1 MNKKDI
7 KILIAIA
14 VYFGIEIINALTV
27 VVSASDLF
35 YEGFHEVPKDIK
47 KLHELVKNVVMT
59 VIFKMKRIRDKV
71 MGYRHPMEEKE
82 IVLTKDDEE
91 TLKDI
96 EKEVSQL

>member
-35 YEGFHEVPKDIK
+35 YEGFHEVPQDIK
-47 KLHELVKNVVMT
+47 KLHDFVKNFVMT
-59 VIFKMKRIRDKV
+59 VILQMKTIRDKV
-71 MGYRHPMEEKE
+71 MGYRHLMEEKE

-91 TLKDI
+91 ILKDI

>member
-14 VYFGIEIINALTV
+14 VYVGIEIINALTINGI
-27 VVSASDLF
+27 AFDLI
-35 YEGFHEVPKDIK
+35 YDGFHEVPQDIK
-47 KLHELVKNVVMT
+47 KLHDFVKNFVMT
-59 VIFKMKRIRDKV
+59 VILQMKKIRDKV
-71 MGYRHPMEEKE
+71 MGYRHLMEEKE
-82 IVLTKDDEE
+82 IGLTKDDEE